1 MPATNVILHFLAVAL
16 KNKKK
21 HILSVFNN
29 KFHYTKH
36 KQNTTTST

>member
-1 MPATNVILHFLAVAL
+1 MPATNVILHFLVVAL

-36 KQNTTTST
+36 KQNTITST